1 MADFYAVLGVP
12 KTATKDD
19 IKKAYRKAALKTHPD
34 RVPQDQKKAA
44 EDSFRAVNAAYEILA
59 DDKNKA
65 LYDKHGVWPPPAT
78 SNSTSYKPRQPEYKP
93 FGSSSQ
99 PPPPFFDDGGATFQG
114 FVFTDPFTLFNMMF
128 GTEFGQPHVPF
139 HAAYPHSRP
148 IRTPAP
154 MFDAQYMQAQPMF
167 QQQFQS
173 FAQAGGATAS
183 YTQSTATGTST
194 APTSST
200 TTTPRSVRSDTTAS
214 PKDNEDRGWIKE
226 SKVTKVT
233 PQGTRETTVKKTTA
247 DGTVYITRVAGDGSI
262 RHWISINGVEK
273 PTDRGAPEIAPG
285 TRVPLSQTQPQ
296 VPPSQPRPA
305 AYAAAPQQQP
315 PSSSRHAPSASQP
328 VNSAYDAQAAYSRA
342 YPQQAPSSGSDPLR
356 RSASRA
362 GHHER
367 SASRAGHHERS
378 ASRAGHHER
387 PPSRAAQTERV
398 YRATSPPPVP
408 PKENK
413 ATPTPSPTG
422 SYPFAYPQA
431 PPAAAPQR
439 AKSPSPRQEAGR
451 AAERE
456 KEKDLRRNHTVPSH
470 VLSAQ
475 QAAPMPRPQS
485 PHFYRTRTE
494 TPTPSPTK
502 PNAPSSSA
510 TQQQRPRYDSVTGQG
525 TRLTEEPVSYVFSD
539 SEAARVRTTSSYRPS
554 RSSNTV
560 PVPAPQPMTQG
571 VPMAAPGASA
581 PRRSSSRYGHG
592 HSQSMQAPSA
602 PTRHHSVPAAQP
614 VPMPITNELGLGFVP
629 PPSSG
634 LGSGRNSG
642 ASISPNPPLGHQ
654 SRNPSFEEIVYPYP
668 TQQKSSSRSH
678 QQAYGNPLPNPPA
691 SYREPWTAEA
701 QQQARYRQA
710 AA

>member
-1 MADFYAVLGVP
+1 MADYYAVLGVP

-34 RVPQDQKKAA
+34 RVPQEQKKAA

-59 DDKNKA
+59 DDKKKA

-78 SNSTSYKPRQPEYKP
+78 SNSTGYKPRPSQPEYKP

-99 PPPPFFDDGGATFQG
+99 PQPPFFDESGAAAFQG

-128 GTEFGQPHVPF
+128 GAEFV
-139 HAAYPHSRP
+139 
-148 IRTPAP
+148 
-154 MFDAQYMQAQPMF
+154 
-167 QQQFQS
+167 QS
-173 FAQAGGATAS
+173 H
-183 YTQSTATGTST
+183 
-194 APTSST
+194 
-200 TTTPRSVRSDTTAS
+200 
-214 PKDNEDRGWIKE
+214 DNEDRGWIKE

-233 PQGTRETTVKKTTA
+233 PQGTRETTVKKTAA
-247 DGTVYITRVAGDGSI
+247 DGTVYITRVAGDGVI
-262 RHWISINGVEK
+262 RHWIAVNGVET
-273 PTDRGAPEIAPG
+273 PTDRGAPEIAP
-285 TRVPLSQTQPQ
+285 TPRVPLSQTQPQ
-296 VPPSQPRPA
+296 VPPSQSRPA
-305 AYAAAPQQQP
+305 GYAAAPQQPQQPQP

-342 YPQQAPSSGSDPLR
+342 YPQAPSSGSDGHR

-387 PPSRAAQTERV
+387 PPSRSAQHERA

-431 PPAAAPQR
+431 PPAAVPQR

-475 QAAPMPRPQS
+475 AAPPMPRPQS
-485 PHFYRTRTE
+485 PHFYRTRTTSE
-494 TPTPSPTK
+494 AQNPSPTK
-502 PNAPSSSA
+502 SNSSSSA
-510 TQQQRPRYDSVTGQG
+510 TQQPRTRYDSVTGQG
-525 TRLTEEPVSYVFSD
+525 TRLTEEPASYVFSD
-539 SEAARVRTTSSYRPS
+539 TEAARVRSSTSYRPS

-560 PVPAPQPMTQG
+560 PVPAPQPMTQS
-571 VPMAAPGASA
+571 VPTVAPSASA
-581 PRRSSSRYGHG
+581 PRRSSSRYGHQ
-592 HSQSMQAPSA
+592 HSQSMQAATTAPS
-602 PTRHHSVPAAQP
+602 RHHSVPATQP

-634 LGSGRNSG
+634 LGSSRNSG
-642 ASISPNPPLGHQ
+642 ASVGPNPPLGHS
-654 SRNPSFEEIVYPYP
+654 SRNPSFEEIVYPYGT
-668 TQQKSSSRSH
+668 TQPKSSSRSH
-678 QQAYGNPLPNPPA
+678 QQAYGNPLPNPPVV
-691 SYREPWTAEA
+691 YREPWTAEA

-710 AA
+710 AV